1 MKRPHLRACPT
12 CARHVR
18 VSEEACPFCRGRLA
32 ESFRAAPAPQP
43 PGARLT
49 RAALFAFGTGT
60 LALAPA
66 CSSSSSTT
74 TVNDAGGSQP
84 AYGGFPI
91 EEDGSTQA
99 LYGAPAFDG
108 GGISVD
114 AGTDAGSE
122 SDATEASDAEDG
134 GPMGTAAYGAPA
146 SDF

>member
-18 VSEEACPFCRGRLA
+18 VSEEACPFCMGKLA

-66 CSSSSSTT
+66 CSSSSTPPSSETLA
-74 TVNDAGGSQP
+74 DA
-84 AYGGFPI
+84 AYGGTPFG
-91 EEDGSTQA
+91 EDGSTQA
-99 LYGAPAFDG
+99 LDGAPAFDG